1 MANPETPAE
10 GGGMLPVL
18 IAVAL
23 TAVLGLA
30 TGFAISAF
38 MMPAAEHAGQ
48 TGVVEKSPPQQ
59 AAQHGE
65 EVKPV
70 EHGKSE
76 TTPAGQEETGS
87 AETTEEPID
96 PEKLAFVSFPPVIVN
111 LREQSGSWVRVEGGI
126 QYITEGEIPAN
137 SIGPLAAEIA
147 MNYFRT
153 LTISDFEGGDGL
165 QLIKMDLTEIAQ
177 SLSKGQIRGF
187 TFTSFIIE

>member
-38 MMPAAEHAGQ
+38 MMPAAEYAGQ
-48 TGVVEKSPPQQ
+48 TGVAAKSSPQQ
-59 AAQHGE
+59 AAQHSE
-65 EVKPV
+65 EAKLA

-76 TTPAGQEETGS
+76 TASTGHEETDN
-87 AETTEEPID
+87 AEATEEPID
-96 PEKLAFVSFPPVIVN
+96 PEKLAFVPFPPVVVN
-111 LREQSGSWVRVEGGI
+111 LREQSDSWVRVEGGI
-126 QYITEGEIPAN
+126 QYITEGEIPED
-137 SIGPLAAEIA
+137 SIGPLASEIA

-165 QLIKMDLTEIAQ
+165 QLIKMDLTEIAR